1 MMFSRKRLALVGAV
15 IAAVAIAVP
24 VALSAVTA
32 TGTLSHYDKQ
42 MHNRLFRDG
51 IGPQDCHGTKA
62 NPGIFDDGGAIRSY
76 DKYTYQNT
84 SSSTKCGHVVFNQ
97 LCFMGASQINA
108 FAQANAPFSIND
120 PSLNWL
126 GDAGF
131 SDPTQIFN
139 FPVAAGQSFDVVI
152 GSVWNESE
160 GGLLPCPYALT
171 VTLGGVQQPPAA
183 AKVVHLAGSKD

>member
-1 MMFSRKRLALVGAV
+1 MMLSRKRLALGGAV
-15 IAAVAIAVP
+15 IAALAIAVP

-51 IGPQDCHGTKA
+51 LGSQDCHGTKV

-76 DKYTYQNT
+76 DKYTFKNT
-84 SSSTKCGHVVFNQ
+84 ASTTKCGHVVFNQ
-97 LCFMGASQINA
+97 LCFQGTAQINA
-108 FAQANAPFSIND
+108 FAQVNAPFSIQD

-126 GDAGF
+126 GDSGASTPNQNF
-131 SDPTQIFN
+131 A

-160 GGLLPCPYALT
+160 GGILPCPYALT
-171 VTLGGVQQPPAA
+171 VTLGGVQQPPAPA
-183 AKVVHLAGSKD
+183 AQIAGSTD